1 MDTERAM
8 QAGCQVDV
16 TVTIFTSPTQALGF
30 ASGTVV
36 VACPPEAERAFPWP
50 EEWVRQ
56 KPEYLGEGQS
66 RVWSAQRD
74 PRSGRY
80 QAMLYGIVCDGEA
93 AACDCVRF
101 LEQVAGM
108 LFHPN

>member
-1 MDTERAM
+1 MGTERAP
-8 QAGCQVDV
+8 QTQWQVDV
-16 TVTIFTSPTQALGF
+16 SATVFVSPTQALGF
-30 ASGTVV
+30 ASGTLA
-36 VACPPEAERAFPWP
+36 VARPPEAERAFPWP

-80 QAMLYGIVCDGEA
+80 QVMLYGIVCDGEA
-93 AACDCVRF
+93 AACDCMRF

-108 LFHPN
+108 MFHPN